1 MSTISPARP
10 HAENPSAKTLASLVA
25 DCVVGI
31 ICVPA
36 LTAFA
41 FGIAL
46 LLLTGNSPGHH
57 DVVSYWTAGHQ
68 LLHHA
73 NPYDSEAVLR
83 SELAAGVPTG
93 AQALLVR
100 NPPWALCLVL
110 PLGVLGVPLGSLVW
124 TLLLLGCFT
133 ASVQL
138 IGTISREMAGQPQN
152 KVHLLGYTFAPALL
166 CVLTGQT
173 SLFSLLGL
181 VLFLKLYRA
190 RPFLAGSALYL
201 CALKPHLF
209 LPCAIVLLLWIVATH
224 SYRLVLGFI
233 TTLSAASLAVTWFD
247 PMVWTHY
254 HQMMQTSGIT
264 AEFIACPAVALRFAI
279 APHAIWMQYL
289 PAALGCAWAVLYYRK
304 HRAEWDWMEHG
315 ALLLVVS
322 ILVSPYAWL
331 TDQTILLPA
340 LLPVVISRNIA
351 SASAWPLRTLML
363 ASAVIEMQQL
373 YGVTMHSAWVLWT
386 TPFWLAWFL
395 VASARSAGSEPSFI
409 ELPPSFKAA
418 AATQRIER
426 PASPTRPL
434 HTLESGSQTTAP

>member
-31 ICVPA
+31 ICIPA

-110 PLGVLGVPLGSLVW
+110 PLGLLGIPLGSLVW
-124 TLLLLGCFT
+124 TLLLLGCFI

-173 SLFSLLGL
+173 SLFPLLGL
-181 VLFLKLYRA
+181 VLFLKLYRT

-224 SYRLVLGFI
+224 WRLG
-233 TTLSAASLAVTWFD
+233 
-247 PMVWTHY
+247 
-254 HQMMQTSGIT
+254 
-264 AEFIACPAVALRFAI
+264 
-279 APHAIWMQYL
+279 
-289 PAALGCAWAVLYYRK
+289 K
-304 HRAEWDWMEHG
+304 
-315 ALLLVVS
+315 
-322 ILVSPYAWL
+322 
-331 TDQTILLPA
+331 
-340 LLPVVISRNIA
+340 N
-351 SASAWPLRTLML
+351 
-363 ASAVIEMQQL
+363 
-373 YGVTMHSAWVLWT
+373 
-386 TPFWLAWFL
+386 
-395 VASARSAGSEPSFI
+395 
-409 ELPPSFKAA
+409 
-418 AATQRIER
+418 
-426 PASPTRPL
+426 
-434 HTLESGSQTTAP
+434 